1 MLKCLF
7 AVIKHKTSS
16 LFGKE
21 NGEKMKKSFLLGI
34 AVMVL
39 SVFCLTACGGN
50 QAPQYSLDVDFVV
63 EPNPD
68 FIGSYSTQR
77 CDLNNRSTCW
87 AEWGEWGSALELAL
101 DPNKEICLGNKPA
114 TLRARSDYEW
124 IQEGN
129 CFHLEKKS
137 N

>member
-1 MLKCLF
+1 MFRCLF

-39 SVFCLTACGGN
+39 SVFCLTACGGK

-68 FIGSYSTQR
+68 FTGSYSTQR
-77 CDLNNRSTCW
+77 CDLNNRSTC
-87 AEWGEWGSALELAL
+87 
-101 DPNKEICLGNKPA
+101 
-114 TLRARSDYEW
+114 
-124 IQEGN
+124 
-129 CFHLEKKS
+129 
-137 N
+137 